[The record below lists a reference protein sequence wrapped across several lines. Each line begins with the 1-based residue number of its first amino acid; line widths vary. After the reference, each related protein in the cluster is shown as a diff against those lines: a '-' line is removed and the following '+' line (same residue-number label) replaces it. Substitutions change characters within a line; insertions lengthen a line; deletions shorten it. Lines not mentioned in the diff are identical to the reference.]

1 MGTASAGR
9 RRSLAGRWAP
19 CAAYDGVMISYPSA
33 GHPTGPPALVG
44 ETHACADCGFSY
56 PTRTV
61 DDVLA
66 ELATL
71 PARVAQAVTAA
82 GPDLLR
88 QRLSPGT
95 WSVLE
100 YACHL
105 RDVLA
110 TSTIRLHR
118 ARTEVRPVVEP
129 MLNDLRARRFRYNE
143 LDPAAVLAELAANA
157 QGLRDEAGRVEPQ
170 DWERTVARLPGE
182 ERTARWLLRNALHE
196 GIHHLADI
204 QRGSGAA

>member
-1 MGTASAGR
+1 MTS
-9 RRSLAGRWAP
+9 
-19 CAAYDGVMISYPSA
+19 DPSA

-44 ETHACADCGFSY
+44 ETHACADCAFSY
-56 PTRTV
+56 PTRSV
-61 DDVLA
+61 EKVLT
-66 ELATL
+66 ELASL

-88 QRLSPGT
+88 ERPTSGA

-110 TSTIRLHR
+110 TSTIRLYR

-157 QGLRDEAGRVEPQ
+157 QGLLDEADRVGSQ

-204 QRGSGAA
+204 RRTSATLAATAEPHAG

>member
-1 MGTASAGR
+1 MT
-9 RRSLAGRWAP
+9 
-19 CAAYDGVMISYPSA
+19 SYPSQ

-44 ETHACADCGFSY
+44 EAHACAECGLVFS
-56 PTRTV
+56 TLTV
-61 DDVLA
+61 EEVLA
-66 ELATL
+66 QLATL
-71 PARVAQAVTAA
+71 PAQVTQAVTAA

-88 QRLSPGT
+88 ERPAPGT

-110 TSTIRLHR
+110 TSTIRLYR
-118 ARTEVRPVVEP
+118 ARTETRPVVEP

-143 LDPAAVLAELAANA
+143 LDPAAILAELAANA
-157 QGLRDEAGRVEPQ
+157 HGLRDEADQVGPR

-196 GIHHLADI
+196 GVHHLADI
-204 QRGSGAA
+204 RRGSGAA

>member
-1 MGTASAGR
+1 MTSH
-9 RRSLAGRWAP
+9 P
-19 CAAYDGVMISYPSA
+19 PA

-44 ETHACADCGFSY
+44 EMHECADCGFSY
-56 PTRTV
+56 PARTV
-61 DDVLA
+61 EGVLA
-66 ELATL
+66 EIATL
-71 PARVAQAVTAA
+71 STRVAQAVTAT
-82 GPDLLR
+82 GPGLLR
-88 QRLSPGT
+88 QRPTPST

-110 TSTIRLHR
+110 TSTIRLYR
-118 ARTEVRPVVEP
+118 ARAEARPVVEP

-157 QGLRDEAGRVEPQ
+157 WGLLDEARRVAPR
-170 DWERTVARLPGE
+170 DWERTVVRLPDE

-204 QRGSGAA
+204 RRTAAALTAAEGGSATA